1 VTASF
6 ESWIERQY
14 AVSAGAMQQSISPV
28 GVVKARPG
36 FGQTVVPVKGSVVAS
51 PVPASYDPDPDYFF
65 HWYRDSAVVI
75 DALRLLYLDGTIGEK
90 AVADVIDFVRF
101 SLALDA
107 LDGRK
112 LVQSPGW
119 RDRVATDFE
128 QFVRPDEDLARAH
141 GEAIRAETRVNPNG
155 TLDISRWP
163 RPQHDG
169 PPMRALALLRWVR
182 TGVSFD
188 RVDGEALA
196 ALLREDLA
204 FTRRHS
210 REPCF
215 DIWEEEEGL
224 HYYSLCIS
232 AAALDEG
239 AYWFGAR
246 GIRDEAAACREEAA
260 ALRQSLDGYW
270 LAEEGFYR
278 SRVLTSGARSSK
290 ELDMA
295 VIFAAIHAGA
305 TAGAHSVSDPRM
317 HATLARLERVFENA
331 YAINRRREGGAG
343 VAMGRY
349 EGDAY
354 YSGGAYY
361 FSTLAAAEFCYRAAG
376 AAEDRSGALVLR
388 ERGDAFLRTVQAFT
402 PEDGALSEQFDQ
414 ATGTQTS
421 ARHLAWSYA
430 AFISSVTARRDLR
443 ATGASTGG

>member
-1 VTASF
+1 VTASLEEF
-6 ESWIERQY
+6 IERQY
-14 AVSAGAMQQSISPV
+14 AVSARSMRQSISPV
-28 GVVKARPG
+28 GIVKARPG
-36 FGQTVVPVKGSVVAS
+36 FGQTIVPVRGSTVAS

-65 HWYRDSAVVI
+65 HWYRDSAVVM
-75 DALRLLYLDGTIGEK
+75 DALRLLYCDGTVGEE
-90 AVADVIDFVRF
+90 AVADVIDFARF

-107 LDGRK
+107 LDGRR
-112 LVQSPGW
+112 LVQSPDW
-119 RDRVATDFE
+119 RGRVATDFE
-128 QFVRPDEDLARAH
+128 QFVRPDDDLARAH
-141 GEAIRAETRVNPNG
+141 GEAIRAETRVNPDG

-169 PPMRALALLRWVR
+169 PPMRALALLRWLR
-182 TGVSFD
+182 TGTAFD
-188 RVDGEALA
+188 RKDGEALA

-204 FTRRHS
+204 FTRRRW

-224 HYYSLCIS
+224 HYYTLCIS

-239 AYWFGAR
+239 AYWFGAQ
-246 GIRDEAAACREEAA
+246 GIRDEAAACREEAM
-260 ALRQSLDGYW
+260 ALRQGLNAYW
-270 LAEEGFYR
+270 LPEEGFYR

-295 VIFAAIHAGA
+295 VVFAAVHAGSR
-305 TAGAHSVSDPRM
+305 TGAHSVSDPKM
-317 HATLARLERVFENA
+317 HATLARLEAAFESA
-331 YAINRRREGGAG
+331 YAINRQRQPGAG
-343 VAMGRY
+343 IAMGRY

-376 AAEDRSGALVLR
+376 AAESRPDALALR

-414 ATGTQTS
+414 RTGAQSS

-430 AFISSVTARRDLR
+430 AFISAVTARRDL
-443 ATGASTGG
+443 T